1 LEPVLINVQYFDDR
15 GDLGKLRREE
25 NPSHDVVAFAV
36 EVDSHVAAEFDVLFR
51 QMAFSVRH
59 YFSVQVGVTGE

>member
-1 LEPVLINVQYFDDR
+1 M
-15 GDLGKLRREE
+15 GDLRGKE

-51 QMAFSVRH
+51 QMAFSFRIKKF
-59 YFSVQVGVTGE
+59 YSAALFQRPSSRNG